1 MTDVA
6 LLEVSGLTI
15 QFGGLRAVDD
25 VTFHVDEGEIFA
37 IIGPNGAG
45 KTTVFNMLT
54 GIYKPTAGEIKFQ
67 GRLINN
73 MKAYEVTRLGVAR
86 TFQNIRLFGEMQV
99 WENVVVGAHTRLRS
113 GLFASVFKPPGT
125 RREERAAREKAY
137 EHLAFVGLQGWETQR
152 ARNLPYGAQRRLELA
167 RALAAEP
174 KLILLD
180 EPAAGMNAQETA
192 ELLELIRKLKERGI
206 TVILI
211 EHDMKLVMGISER
224 IVVLDHGRKIAEG
237 TPEEVRRNEAVIT
250 AYLGAGAN
258 VGH

>member
-1 MTDVA
+1 MA
-6 LLEVSGLTI
+6 LLEVTGLTI
-15 QFGGLRAVDD
+15 QFGGLRAVDAVD
-25 VTFHVDEGEIFA
+25 FHVNEGEILA

-54 GIYKPTAGEIKFQ
+54 GLYRPTAGEIMFQ
-67 GRLINN
+67 GRLVNN
-73 MKAYEVTRLGVAR
+73 LKAHEVTRLGVAR

-113 GLFASVFKPPGT
+113 GLFSSILKPPGT
-125 RREERAAREKAY
+125 RREERAAKERAY
-137 EHLAFVGLQGWETQR
+137 EHLEFVGLKGLDTAR
-152 ARNLPYGAQRRLELA
+152 ARNLPYGAQRRLEMA

-174 KLILLD
+174 KLMLLD
-180 EPAAGMNAQETA
+180 EPAAGMNAHETA

-206 TVILI
+206 TVVLI

-237 TPEEVRRNEAVIT
+237 TPEEVRHNEAVIT

>member
-1 MTDVA
+1 
-6 LLEVSGLTI
+6 
-15 QFGGLRAVDD
+15 
-25 VTFHVDEGEIFA
+25 
-37 IIGPNGAG
+37 
-45 KTTVFNMLT
+45 
-54 GIYKPTAGEIKFQ
+54 
-67 GRLINN
+67 
-73 MKAYEVTRLGVAR
+73 
-86 TFQNIRLFGEMQV
+86 
-99 WENVVVGAHTRLRS
+99 
-113 GLFASVFKPPGT
+113 
-125 RREERAAREKAY
+125 
-137 EHLAFVGLQGWETQR
+137 
-152 ARNLPYGAQRRLELA
+152 LPYGAQRRLELA

>member
-1 MTDVA
+1 GARRRRRALRGVTDVA

-113 GLFASVFKPPGT
+113 GLIASVFKPPGT

-137 EHLAFVGLQGWETQR
+137 EDRKST
-152 ARNLPYGAQRRLELA
+152 RLNSSHV
-167 RALAAEP
+167 
-174 KLILLD
+174 K
-180 EPAAGMNAQETA
+180 
-192 ELLELIRKLKERGI
+192 
-206 TVILI
+206 
-211 EHDMKLVMGISER
+211 ISY
-224 IVVLDHGRKIAEG
+224 
-237 TPEEVRRNEAVIT
+237 AVF
-250 AYLGAGAN
+250 
-258 VGH
+258 